1 MIKSF
6 SVSDYDDPKAPW
18 HLPLLTHWFLD
29 NPVVVRGVVGVHGLQ
44 EGPGHLVGLQGGQI
58 RSRSTGKET
67 PKDRERENTNKH

>member
-1 MIKSF
+1 MFKSF

-29 NPVVVRGVVGVHGLQ
+29 NPVVVRGVIGVHGLQ

-67 PKDRERENTNKH
+67 PKDRESE